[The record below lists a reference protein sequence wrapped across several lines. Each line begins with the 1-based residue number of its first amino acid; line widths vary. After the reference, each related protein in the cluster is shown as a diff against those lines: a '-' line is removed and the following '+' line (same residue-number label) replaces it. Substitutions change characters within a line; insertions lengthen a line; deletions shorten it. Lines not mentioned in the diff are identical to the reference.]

1 MTRRIEPASAIFT
14 GADGNKLAAD
24 VFGERGGPVLLLHGG
39 GQTRHAWGGTAAR
52 IARNGMTAYALDQ
65 RGHGD
70 SDWIATGAYTFPDF
84 AKDAATVA
92 DELARRSGVRPIAI
106 GASLGGVAALMAEG
120 LAEKAGRA
128 TAHVPEKWDP
138 VFRKGHA
145 PNKKVFSALV
155 LVDITPRVDGNGVA
169 KIQGFMRAH
178 AQEGFATVAE
188 AADAVAAYLPHR
200 PRPRSHDGLKKNLRL
215 HPDGRWRWH
224 WDPRFLDGPHPI
236 SEAHEQVEAAL
247 IAAAKSLE
255 IPALLV
261 RGASSELVQEAH
273 AREFL
278 DLVPHAEYAD
288 VSGARHMVA
297 GDKNDQFSEAI
308 LGFLGKLESR
318 A

>member
-1 MTRRIEPASAIFT
+1 M

-24 VFGERGGPVLLLHGG
+24 VFGERGPPVLLLHGG
-39 GQTRHAWGGTAAR
+39 GQTRHAWGGTATRVAR
-52 IARNGMTAYALDQ
+52 GGMTAYALDQ

-70 SDWIATGAYTFPDF
+70 SDWIASGAYTFPDF
-84 AKDAATVA
+84 ANDARAVA
-92 DELARRSGVRPIAI
+92 DELARRAGARPIVI
-106 GASLGGVAALMAEG
+106 GASLGGIAALMAEG
-120 LAEKAGRA
+120 QAKKSGR
-128 TAHVPEKWDP
+128 DP
-138 VFRKGHA
+138 
-145 PNKKVFSALV
+145 VFSALV
-155 LVDITPRVDGNGVA
+155 LVDITPRVDGDGVA
-169 KIQGFMRAH
+169 KIQGFMRTH

-224 WDPRFLDGPHPI
+224 WDPRFLDGPHPV
-236 SEAHEQVEAAL
+236 SEAREDVEAAL
-247 IAAAKSLE
+247 VAAAKGLK

-297 GDKNDQFSEAI
+297 GDQNDQFSEAI
-308 LGFLGKLESR
+308 LGFLGKLAAR

>member
-1 MTRRIEPASAIFT
+1 VTRHIEPASATFT

-24 VFGERGGPVLLLHGG
+24 VFGERGAPVLLLHGG

-52 IARNGMTAYALDQ
+52 IARDGMTAYALDQ

-70 SDWIATGAYTFPDF
+70 SDWLASGAYSFPDF
-84 AKDAATVA
+84 ANDARTVA
-92 DELARRSGVRPIAI
+92 DELARRGGVRPIAI
-106 GASLGGVAALMAEG
+106 GASLGGIAALMAEG
-120 LAEKAGRA
+120 QAEKTGRG
-128 TAHVPEKWDP
+128 P
-138 VFRKGHA
+138 VFA
-145 PNKKVFSALV
+145 ALV
-155 LVDITPRVDGNGVA
+155 LVDITPRVNGDGVA
-169 KIQGFMRAH
+169 RIQGFMRAH

-188 AADAVAAYLPHR
+188 AADAVSAYLPHR

-236 SEAHEQVEAAL
+236 SEAREEVEAAL
-247 IAAAKSLE
+247 VTAAKSLE

-297 GDKNDQFSEAI
+297 GDQNDQFSEAI